1 MDWNSI
7 RERLEQAAA
16 AGGESFVQ
24 REVVLSRRAGQIA
37 RPLSESEPPASS
49 TVLLI
54 FRAAGSRYALPLTA
68 VAEIVAHAQPA
79 AIPGA
84 PPEIAGLIQ
93 LRGDIV
99 PVIHLSCLL
108 GAASPFAGDTV
119 LLVKAGARTIGAAIE
134 SVEEIRAFD
143 PLELQPAASGSLRSS
158 GTSAGL
164 VTMLDPESLVLEEEG
179 WRT

>member
-1 MDWNSI
+1 MDWNAI
-7 RERLEQAAA
+7 RARLEQAAA
-16 AGGESFVQ
+16 AVGESSAQ
-24 REVVLSRRAGQIA
+24 REAVLRRRAGQIA
-37 RPLSESEPPASS
+37 RPLSESETLASS

-99 PVIHLSCLL
+99 PVIHLSRLL
-108 GAASPFAGDTV
+108 GTVSPLAGDTV
-119 LLVKAGARTIGAAIE
+119 LLVKAGPRTIGAAIE
-134 SVEEIRAFD
+134 GIEEIRAID
-143 PLELQPAASGSLRSS
+143 PRELQPASSGSRH
-158 GTSAGL
+158 SAGTIAGT
-164 VTMLDPESLVLEEEG
+164 VTVLDPESLVLEEER